1 MTERPQK
8 EETLFIFN
16 ELEANPNTTQR
27 VISRRLSISLGK
39 TNYLLR
45 ELILKGFVKAKNF
58 TGNSDKLK
66 KINYF
71 LTEKGLREKL
81 RLLRHFLQI
90 KETEYNRLKQ
100 ENDLLM
106 KTDGGRHGAK

>member
-45 ELILKGFVKAKNF
+45 ELILKGFIKAKSF
-58 TGNSDKLK
+58 TSNSGKLN
-66 KINYF
+66 KISYF
-71 LTEKGLREKL
+71 LTEKGLQEKF
-81 RLLRHFLQI
+81 RLLRYFLQI
-90 KETEYNRLKQ
+90 KEAEYNKLKQ
-100 ENDLLM
+100 ASDLLM
-106 KTDGGRHGAK
+106 KTYGGQYGSQ